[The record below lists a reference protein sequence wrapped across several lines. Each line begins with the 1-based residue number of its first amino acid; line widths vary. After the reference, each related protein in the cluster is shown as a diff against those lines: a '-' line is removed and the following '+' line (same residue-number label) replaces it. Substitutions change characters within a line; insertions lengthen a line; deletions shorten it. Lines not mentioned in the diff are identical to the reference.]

1 MLNISFFTAAF
12 VSISWLIY
20 SSRYL
25 NITNLITNANI
36 EQLYQSTIIIL
47 LPIIVIWGVFAL
59 IRNHF
64 TDKRVSKYIYSLL
77 DQVNKNT
84 TTAINLSTSLSE
96 TDNKLKNGFML
107 QEFNLLISDIN
118 EILSDIIKRSN
129 SASSTQLEHLW
140 SRTAGGERWLMAKT
154 FIEITNYQTGFIDHL
169 KQKAYKDNLLRGS
182 ILEFHARYKAL
193 QTLLATQDTQKIF
206 YNMIEYGALGKV
218 FDILTPIVELLISG
232 KKEIPV
238 ETSKIEKKPE
248 SFSLTEESFSIP
260 SFLSQSEPSFS
271 NSEPEALEPIPPVHK
286 DTESIES
293 GLRAIREEILTPQRR
308 EPEPIKTPNIP
319 SFNQTQIAIRNIK
332 KTNLTPS
339 PLSSP
344 KRQAPVISIDEIEKE
359 INASPENNFDDMAY
373 PFGAWSNGKK
383 NK

>member
-1 MLNISFFTAAF
+1 MLNISFFVAAF
-12 VSISWLIY
+12 TSISWLIY

-25 NITNLITNANI
+25 NITNLITQTNI

-64 TDKRVSKYIYSLL
+64 TDKRVSRYIYNLL

-84 TTAINLSTSLSE
+84 TTAINLSNALSE
-96 TDNKLKNGFML
+96 TENKLKNGFIL

-140 SRTAGGERWLMAKT
+140 ARTAGGERWLMAKT

-169 KQKAYKDNLLRGS
+169 KQKAHKDNLLRGS
-182 ILEFHARYKAL
+182 ILEFHARYKSL
-193 QTLLATQDTQKIF
+193 QNLLTAQDTQKIF

-218 FDILTPIVELLISG
+218 FDFLTPVVDILVNGKTEQKAELPQI
-232 KKEIPV
+232 KRE
-238 ETSKIEKKPE
+238 PE
-248 SFSLTEESFSIP
+248 NFSLTEETFSIP
-260 SFLSQSEPSFS
+260 SFLSQSEPPFS
-271 NSEPEALEPIPPVHK
+271 NSDSEALEPIPPTHK
-286 DTESIES
+286 NAESIES
-293 GLRAIREEILTPQRR
+293 GLRAIREEILSPQKRA
-308 EPEPIKTPNIP
+308 PEPTISHNVA
-319 SFNQTQIAIRNIK
+319 SFNQTQMAIRNVK
-332 KTNLTPS
+332 RS
-339 PLSSP
+339 PLEQVPSAQI
-344 KRQAPVISIDEIEKE
+344 KRQTPVISIEEIEKE
-359 INASPENNFDDMAY
+359 INASPENNFDDMTY
-373 PFGAWSNGKK
+373 PFGAWGNGKK

>member
-12 VSISWLIY
+12 ASITWLIY
-20 SSRYL
+20 SSRNL
-25 NITNLITNANI
+25 NIFNLINQTNI

-64 TDKRVSKYIYSLL
+64 SDKRVSKYIYNLL

-84 TTAINLSTSLSE
+84 TTAINLSNSLKE

-140 SRTAGGERWLMAKT
+140 ARTAGGERWLMAKT
-154 FIEITNYQTGFIDHL
+154 FIEITNYQTDFINHL

-193 QTLLATQDTQKIF
+193 QNLLTSQDTQKIF

-218 FDILTPIVELLISG
+218 FDILTPVVELLVSG
-232 KKEIPV
+232 KREIPI
-238 ETSKIEKKPE
+238 EKPKIEKEPE
-248 SFSLTEESFSIP
+248 SFSLTEETFSIP
-260 SFLSQSEPSFS
+260 SFLSQNEPSFS
-271 NSEPEALEPIPPVHK
+271 NREPEALEPMPPAHK
-286 DTESIES
+286 DAESIES
-293 GLRAIREEILTPQRR
+293 GLRAIREEILSPKIK
-308 EPEPIKTPNIP
+308 EPEPIVSPGIS
-319 SFNQTQIAIRNIK
+319 SFNQTQMAIRNIK
-332 KTNLTPS
+332 KPTLAQPS
-339 PLSSP
+339 PSTP

-359 INASPENNFDDMAY
+359 INASPENNFEDMAY

>member
-25 NITNLITNANI
+25 NISNLITNTNI

-47 LPIIVIWGVFAL
+47 LPIIVIWGVFAI
-59 IRNHF
+59 IRNHY
-64 TDKRVSKYIYSLL
+64 TDKRVSKYIYNLL
-77 DQVNKNT
+77 EQVNKNS
-84 TTAINLSTSLSE
+84 TTAINLSNALSE
-96 TDNKLKNGFML
+96 TENKLKNGFML

-140 SRTAGGERWLMAKT
+140 ARTSGGERWLMAKT

-193 QTLLATQDTQKIF
+193 QNLLTAQDTQKIF

-218 FDILTPIVELLISG
+218 FDILTPIVEMLISS
-232 KKEIPV
+232 KKEPQIETLKV
-238 ETSKIEKKPE
+238 EKEPDN
-248 SFSLTEESFSIP
+248 FSLTEESFSIP
-260 SFLSQSEPSFS
+260 SFLSQSEPAFS
-271 NSEPEALEPIPPVHK
+271 TREQESLEPLPPVQK
-286 DTESIES
+286 DDESIES
-293 GLRAIREEILTPQRR
+293 GLRAIREEILSPQKK
-308 EPEPIKTPNIP
+308 EPEPIISPNIS
-319 SFNQTQIAIRNIK
+319 SFNQTQMAINNIK
-332 KTNLTPS
+332 RS
-339 PLSSP
+339 PLVPPTSDTK
-344 KRQAPVISIDEIEKE
+344 KRQAPVISLDEIERE

-373 PFGAWSNGKK
+373 PFGAWTNGKN